1 MITKELDG
9 KTFAEVDNMFIKF
22 VVTGRYYLSDK
33 RFKSVY
39 TKSFMAFNIN
49 LWNGRVWGV
58 TKEGKRKLLKR
69 VIN

>member
-1 MITKELDG
+1 MIAKELDG
-9 KTFAEVDNMFIKF
+9 KTFTEVDNMFVKF
-22 VVTGRYYLSDK
+22 IVTGKEYLSDK

-39 TKSFMAFNIN
+39 TKSFTAFHIN
-49 LWNGRVWGV
+49 LWNGRVWGI